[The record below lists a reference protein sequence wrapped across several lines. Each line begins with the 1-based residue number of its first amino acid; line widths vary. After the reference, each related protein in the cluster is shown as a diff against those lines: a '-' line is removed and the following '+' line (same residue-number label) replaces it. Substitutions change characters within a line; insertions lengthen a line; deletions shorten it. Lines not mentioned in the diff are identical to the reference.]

1 MVEGEESR
9 RVGGAHR
16 RYSPHVTNVARPP
29 HTLMKPRASL
39 RARAMKLV
47 AMQEGDWG
55 LNARRRQASVGRVVG
70 REEEG
75 KRQADNISGRTPRT
89 YISLSR
95 GRVQVTGPRVQY
107 E

>member
-1 MVEGEESR
+1 M
-9 RVGGAHR
+9 
-16 RYSPHVTNVARPP
+16 
-29 HTLMKPRASL
+29 
-39 RARAMKLV
+39 

-55 LNARRRQASVGRVVG
+55 LNARRMQASVGRVVG